1 MVPCGATTRAFQ
13 SMRPSHFERLQDY
26 LQHLPQIHAP
36 AELAAATSAVSGA
49 FGLPTVMVGALVVR
63 GDKVGGRFYFG
74 NWSEEWTSV
83 YLEKVFAED
92 PLVHEARRR
101 LSPFTWSELWAEGDL
116 PQAVRDVIELGRQR
130 GWQEG
135 FAVPIHGPGGYLGLV
150 SFAGGPAALSVVDR
164 ALLLAL
170 AHAAHQRGKALYGA
184 KIDAT
189 INLTRRELQA
199 MRWVSRGKTDAQIGA
214 ILKLSAT
221 TVHYYVEQAKRKLGV
236 RSRSQAVSELA
247 LRELLLRADL

>member
-1 MVPCGATTRAFQ
+1 MPA
-13 SMRPSHFERLQDY
+13 SHFERLQRY
-26 LQHLPQIHAP
+26 LQQLPEIHAP
-36 AELAAATSAVSGA
+36 ADLAAATSAVSAA
-49 FGLPTVMVGALVVR
+49 FGLPTVMVGALLVR

-74 NWSEEWTSV
+74 NWSEEWTGV

-101 LSPFTWSELWAEGDL
+101 MSPFTCSELWAEGDL

-135 FAVPIHGPGGYLGLV
+135 FAVPIHGPGGYLGLA
-150 SFAGGPAALSVVDR
+150 SFAGGPAVLSPADR

-170 AHAAHQRGKALYGA
+170 AHAAHQRGKALYGD
-184 KIDAT
+184 KLDAA
-189 INLTRRELQA
+189 INLTRRELQT

-214 ILKLSAT
+214 ILKLSAS

-247 LRELLLRADL
+247 LRELLVRPDL

>member
-1 MVPCGATTRAFQ
+1 
-13 SMRPSHFERLQDY
+13 
-26 LQHLPQIHAP
+26 
-36 AELAAATSAVSGA
+36 
-49 FGLPTVMVGALVVR
+49 
-63 GDKVGGRFYFG
+63 
-74 NWSEEWTSV
+74 
-83 YLEKVFAED
+83 
-92 PLVHEARRR
+92 
-101 LSPFTWSELWAEGDL
+101 
-116 PQAVRDVIELGRQR
+116 LGRQR

-150 SFAGGPAALSVVDR
+150 SFAGGSATLSVADR

-184 KIDAT
+184 KIDAA
-189 INLTRRELQA
+189 INLSRRELQA

>member
-1 MVPCGATTRAFQ
+1 MT
-13 SMRPSHFERLQDY
+13 PSHFERLQDY
-26 LQHLPQIHAP
+26 LQRLPEIHA
-36 AELAAATSAVSGA
+36 AGELAAATSAVSAA
-49 FGLPTVMVGALVVR
+49 FGLPTVMVGALLVR

-74 NWSEEWTSV
+74 NWSEEWTGV
-83 YLEKVFAED
+83 YLEQVFAED

-101 LSPFTWSELWAEGDL
+101 MSPFSWSELWAEGDL
-116 PQAVRDVIELGRQR
+116 PQTVRDVIELGRQR

-150 SFAGGPAALSVVDR
+150 SFAGGPAALSPADR

-170 AHAAHQRGKALYGA
+170 AHAAHQRGKALYGD
-184 KIDAT
+184 KIDAA
-189 INLTRRELQA
+189 INLTRRELQT

-247 LRELLLRADL
+247 LRELRADL

>member
-1 MVPCGATTRAFQ
+1 MAA
-13 SMRPSHFERLQDY
+13 SHFERLQGF
-26 LQHLPQIHAP
+26 LQRLPEINA
-36 AELAAATSAVSGA
+36 AGELAAATSAVSAA

-63 GDKVGGRFYFG
+63 GDKVGGRFFFG
-74 NWSEEWTSV
+74 NWSDEWTGV
-83 YLEKVFAED
+83 YLEKVFADD

-101 LSPFTWSELWAEGDL
+101 MSPFTWSELWAEGDL
-116 PQAVRDVIELGRQR
+116 PQVVRDVIEMGRQR

-135 FAVPIHGPGGYLGLV
+135 LAVPIHGPGGYLGLA
-150 SFAGGPAALSVVDR
+150 SFAGGAVTLSATDR

-170 AHAAHQRGKALYGA
+170 AHAAHQRGKALYGGQA
-184 KIDAT
+184 DDAAVR
-189 INLTRRELQA
+189 LTRRELQT

-247 LRELLLRADL
+247 LRELLVRTDL